1 MDSGTEAFVRAAL
14 AGRADRQVTA
24 SVAEDF
30 GRARTRW
37 SQLDVEPE
45 AFGQFVASKWPPA
58 GPGAGLLLLEDLL
71 LAFAC
76 GHGVPGAIEAFEGA
90 FGSELRRGLPRHD
103 EGVASADDLRQLL
116 RTKLFTGAAPKI
128 LDYGGRGPLRLW
140 VAVTARRVYI
150 DGGKTDRRRADKC
163 SDVDPARLEG
173 LHEDPEL
180 QFLKERYRTH
190 FREAFVAGL
199 TGLSARARNVLRL
212 CLVERVGQGRV
223 ATMYGVHRMTVNRW
237 LSRARADLLE
247 QTRTE
252 LARRLGPDAGELD
265 SVMALVASRLELTL
279 SRLLPRD
286 LGDEP

>member
-1 MDSGTEAFVRAAL
+1 M
-14 AGRADRQVTA
+14 
-24 SVAEDF
+24 
-30 GRARTRW
+30 
-37 SQLDVEPE
+37 
-45 AFGQFVASKWPPA
+45 ASKWPPA